1 MKRGL
6 KDYVIGVMKSLSQ
19 GTSVKLKSCIPCAI
33 DDEDDI
39 EENDNKK
46 EEFNLEAM
54 IPHISLNALEGT
66 TGFYTLKVTWRVD
79 KHFYSL

>member
-1 MKRGL
+1 M
-6 KDYVIGVMKSLSQ
+6 
-19 GTSVKLKSCIPCAI
+19 CII

-54 IPHISLNALEGT
+54 TPHISLNALEGT

-79 KHFYSL
+79 KHFYSLWWILRVHTISLIHKWKTNYSATSSLSSL

>member
-1 MKRGL
+1 M
-6 KDYVIGVMKSLSQ
+6 
-19 GTSVKLKSCIPCAI
+19 CII

-54 IPHISLNALEGT
+54 TPHISLNALEGT

>member
-1 MKRGL
+1 M
-6 KDYVIGVMKSLSQ
+6 
-19 GTSVKLKSCIPCAI
+19 CII

-54 IPHISLNALEGT
+54 TPHISLNALEGT
-66 TGFYTLKVTWRVD
+66 TGFILLRSHGGWTSISIHYGG
-79 KHFYSL
+79 F